1 MCIRD
6 RFLTGDL
13 AERTPDGALRTLGRA
28 DDMMNAGGFRLS
40 PAEVE
45 DALAT
50 LSGAGE
56 VAVTELA
63 VPSGTI
69 IAAFWTGP
77 ATVPQMQAHAESA
90 LARYK
95 QPREY
100 IRLDALPR
108 TPTGKINRRALRERH
123 RKDR

>member
-1 MCIRD
+1 MTILDAEGSWVWDGEGRPMVDFSGQLVFTNVGHRHPKIVAAIREQ
-6 RFLTGDL
+6 
-13 AERTPDGALRTLGRA
+13 AETLR
-28 DDMMNAGGFRLS
+28 
-40 PAEVE
+40 
-45 DALAT
+45 
-50 LSGAGE
+50 
-56 VAVTELA
+56 
-63 VPSGTI
+63 
-69 IAAFWTGP
+69 AAAQG
-77 ATVPQMQAHAESA
+77 A

>member
-1 MCIRD
+1 M
-6 RFLTGDL
+6 TEPVKTDL
-13 AERTPDGALRTLGRA
+13 APICALGAAVPQSRTIGAVTLTENAELGLASLALRRGGAAPGLGFTLPGP
-28 DDMMNAGGFRLS
+28 GGW
-40 PAEVE
+40 AE
-45 DALAT
+45 
-50 LSGAGE
+50 GE
-56 VAVTELA
+56 
-63 VPSGTI
+63 G